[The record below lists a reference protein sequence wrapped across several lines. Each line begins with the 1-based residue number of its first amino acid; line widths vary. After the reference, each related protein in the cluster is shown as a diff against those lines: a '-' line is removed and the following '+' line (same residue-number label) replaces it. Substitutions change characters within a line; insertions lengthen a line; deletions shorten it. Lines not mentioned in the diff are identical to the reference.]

1 MIGTLRSF
9 IHGLLTDPPA
19 CPHCGSA
26 DVRRS
31 HQPSRLAP
39 LGLYLLRCRACQG
52 LFFLRSRQVLAAEAR
67 AASYFNGHHRGTHHG
82 SGHHVRPP
90 SPVEPVEPV
99 DSVDLDSIERQL
111 AAARERLL
119 E

>member
-1 MIGTLRSF
+1 L
-9 IHGLLTDPPA
+9 
-19 CPHCGSA
+19 C
-26 DVRRS
+26 
-31 HQPSRLAP
+31 
-39 LGLYLLRCRACQG
+39 LLRCRACQG

-67 AASYFNGHHRGTHHG
+67 AAEYFHGHHRGKHHG

-99 DSVDLDSIERQL
+99 EPVDRVEPVDLDSIEHQL

-119 E
+119 LRE